1 MLLMSLYNVYLRY
14 ICLYRENLIKNFQL
28 KSNTN
33 QSTVKYHFM
42 TILFGVG
49 LIFFSGCE
57 NNAFILD
64 LAESDNSSLILFA
77 ILQFLLIVSFIWMG
91 IILRNKLKYSKMH
104 SEENKDKISN
114 LIKSISLLNKKLS
127 ITILMYDISE
137 DIIYELKDGDFRR
150 SDLTFSYF
158 ISRIQANDKVRFLK
172 EYHSILNGLNKES
185 ILELQIYV
193 PEDDRYHYYELTIH
207 AQKIDQNGRVS
218 RILCSKRENTE
229 QKELINAQMEMIE
242 NLNLAIS
249 SGKLI
254 RWQYDINQRLN
265 KFVDHEQNEYYFS
278 VKESFELLHP
288 DDISTLAEYMRNL
301 GDNKNINITI
311 RVKQKFGYIHFDIY
325 AMMQY
330 DESGKAIGLHGVLKN
345 VSDAYSYQSL
355 LKEKIDLLKAMNNN
369 MPVGMFF
376 YDKDGYI
383 KDLNESLVLFL
394 GIDKNKMLNSKKNL
408 FSMDYLP
415 DDVIELLKKGEQAQY
430 ELKYESISKTLKE
443 YIVDTNHKSEVFDV
457 RCAPV
462 KNEKEEIIGFIT
474 IYNDITEMHKDKL
487 RIKELQNDTS
497 LALEAGGM
505 SAWRY
510 DCEKE
515 RFYSLYGGNAYDGSL
530 SEDQFMSLVHPNE
543 RTHLYGAME
552 SIKSGEKLK
561 VTVTFRLRSRKGWK
575 WLMCSL
581 TTLPGQEKVK
591 FITGTRR
598 DITDEMEAKEILEKS
613 NKELEIAK
621 RKAEESERLKMA
633 FLANMSHEI
642 RTPLNAIVG
651 FSELVHYAENE
662 TERNEYLKIISINNE
677 LLLRIINDI
686 LNLSKIESGSIEIK
700 NEVFEVSN
708 VLNEVILSFV
718 SRAQKKDISIINDI
732 RGQKYMVYLDKERLI
747 QIVSNFISN
756 ALKYTKSGSVKIGM
770 KYENSGISIYVK
782 DTGIGIDD
790 NQKHLIFKRFEKL
803 DSFAQ
808 GTGLGLAI
816 CKAMTIAMNG
826 KIGFDS
832 QKDEGSKFWVWF
844 PIDSYVIEK
853 ESLNNHMLM
862 NGNVV

>member
-1 MLLMSLYNVYLRY
+1 
-14 ICLYRENLIKNFQL
+14 
-28 KSNTN
+28 
-33 QSTVKYHFM
+33 
-42 TILFGVG
+42 
-49 LIFFSGCE
+49 
-57 NNAFILD
+57 
-64 LAESDNSSLILFA
+64 
-77 ILQFLLIVSFIWMG
+77 
-91 IILRNKLKYSKMH
+91 
-104 SEENKDKISN
+104 
-114 LIKSISLLNKKLS
+114 
-127 ITILMYDISE
+127 
-137 DIIYELKDGDFRR
+137 
-150 SDLTFSYF
+150 
-158 ISRIQANDKVRFLK
+158 
-172 EYHSILNGLNKES
+172 
-185 ILELQIYV
+185 
-193 PEDDRYHYYELTIH
+193 
-207 AQKIDQNGRVS
+207 
-218 RILCSKRENTE
+218 
-229 QKELINAQMEMIE
+229 MIE

-330 DESGKAIGLHGVLKN
+330 DESGNAIGLHGVLKN

-510 DCEKE
+510 DCEK
-515 RFYSLYGGNAYDGSL
+515 
-530 SEDQFMSLVHPNE
+530 
-543 RTHLYGAME
+543 
-552 SIKSGEKLK
+552 
-561 VTVTFRLRSRKGWK
+561 
-575 WLMCSL
+575 
-581 TTLPGQEKVK
+581 
-591 FITGTRR
+591 
-598 DITDEMEAKEILEKS
+598 
-613 NKELEIAK
+613 
-621 RKAEESERLKMA
+621 
-633 FLANMSHEI
+633 
-642 RTPLNAIVG
+642 
-651 FSELVHYAENE
+651 
-662 TERNEYLKIISINNE
+662 
-677 LLLRIINDI
+677 
-686 LNLSKIESGSIEIK
+686 
-700 NEVFEVSN
+700 
-708 VLNEVILSFV
+708 
-718 SRAQKKDISIINDI
+718 
-732 RGQKYMVYLDKERLI
+732 
-747 QIVSNFISN
+747 
-756 ALKYTKSGSVKIGM
+756 
-770 KYENSGISIYVK
+770 
-782 DTGIGIDD
+782 
-790 NQKHLIFKRFEKL
+790 
-803 DSFAQ
+803 
-808 GTGLGLAI
+808 
-816 CKAMTIAMNG
+816 
-826 KIGFDS
+826 
-832 QKDEGSKFWVWF
+832 
-844 PIDSYVIEK
+844 
-853 ESLNNHMLM
+853 
-862 NGNVV
+862 